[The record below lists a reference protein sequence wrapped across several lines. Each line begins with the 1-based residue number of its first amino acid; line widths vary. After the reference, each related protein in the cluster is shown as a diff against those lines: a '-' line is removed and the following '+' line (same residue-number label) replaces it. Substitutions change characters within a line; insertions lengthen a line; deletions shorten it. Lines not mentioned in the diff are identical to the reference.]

1 MYRDDEHLRESLHMR
16 KTKLL
21 TATALSLVLSGA
33 AMGVFAG
40 QAFADTTVSSSST
53 TPLLTSTAGNIT
65 VASGGTI
72 TLTSGTAI
80 TVDSNNTVDLE
91 GPIAMSGSAAG
102 STGILITGGHTS
114 GLTVNSSITVTDNF
128 TATDTTSPV
137 DGIADGPF
145 ADNGQRYGI
154 HSTGTTPF
162 VGNVTIG
169 SASAIDVEGSG
180 AAAGGAGAGSYGIR
194 FENNI
199 TGSFASRATTTIIGD
214 NSTAISLENGVT
226 GSTYLGGSTSVLGKN
241 SSAVNLAGAFA
252 GNVVIGGSY
261 TNTGYATTATQTA
274 AETAILVA
282 NPNDMYQAG
291 NLMTLSGNFAQ
302 GILFASVPTTDTT
315 LTSTDQDGDGV
326 TDSTEATA
334 ALTQYGSKAA
344 LLIGNASA
352 DQTIGATTTVVGT
365 TGAATAPTVNYGLI
379 NRGSITASGVYAG
392 ITANAVQIGG
402 LGHAVNIANGIGSS
416 GTISASALAANAT
429 ALHIEAGTST
439 PRLDINGGS
448 ITAAGSDVVT
458 TNTTVTPNTYSTAA
472 GSANAVVIDAGASL
486 PTINVNST
494 SASIVATGTG
504 SHSSATAILDKS
516 NTLTTINNKNTIG
529 ASITATDE
537 NGDGVADTLVNRPI
551 AIDARTNTVGMTIN
565 QASITTSTTT
575 SGVTTTTTNT
585 PSITGDI
592 LLGSGNNTINLTAG
606 TITGNIDFGSGTSAF
621 NLSGTSIFAGRLTS
635 AGTVALDISAASAI
649 FDSGTKLNVSTFHMG
664 STSVLGIQLDTATPS
679 QAVLKATGNAV
690 FDNGAKLGLNLNNIL
705 LTPTNFVVMTAANI
719 SLGNLTLSGLSGDT
733 PYLYA
738 VSLVPNATNTE
749 LDASFRLKTQAEG
762 QFSNNE
768 YSALVPVLTAA
779 SAAATHDSAAA
790 STALLAQT
798 TAAGFKSVYNQYLP
812 DFSGEN
818 LLTLSRGAESVN
830 RSLSALTLI
839 PDNMAG
845 QYWATEYGYRVS
857 RPYGDTNGF
866 HATGFSFAGGR
877 EQAVGG
883 RQMLGV
889 YMSYTSTTPIDTF
902 AIGAENLVNS
912 DLTVGGY
919 WRLRDEGFKAWANA
933 GAGYANMKSTRVL
946 LNSYENHTAT
956 STWGGFSYSAGLGA
970 SYQYK
975 LGSFSLT
982 PQVLGDLY
990 GLNEAK
996 HTEKGGTDYFDLT
1009 VDKRDGHIA
1018 TGQALV
1024 NFSYDK
1030 WFVRPEVWVGYKDN
1044 LSVTIPDTIAAFT
1057 ATGSTP
1063 FTLTGGNVKGGGAVG
1078 GFRFS
1083 ADNEYSYFSLEGEY
1097 ENLKND
1103 NNFSVSLRTRFQF

>member
-1 MYRDDEHLRESLHMR
+1 MR

-40 QAFADTTVSSSST
+40 QAFADTTVSTSTT
-53 TPLLTSTAGNIT
+53 TPLLTSAAGNIT

-80 TVDSNNTVDLE
+80 TVDSDNTVDLE

-114 GLTVNSSITVTDNF
+114 GLTINGAITVTDNY

-137 DGIADGPF
+137 DGIADAPF
-145 ADNGQRYGI
+145 ADDAQRYGI

-162 VGNVTIG
+162 IGNVVIG
-169 SASAIDVEGSG
+169 SASAIDVEGG
-180 AAAGGAGAGSYGIR
+180 RAPDPGSYGIR

-199 TGSFASRATTTIIGD
+199 NGSFASRASVTIIGD
-214 NSTAISLENGVT
+214 NSTGVSLENGVT
-226 GSTYLGGSTSVLGKN
+226 GSTYLGGSISVLGTN
-241 SSAVNLAGAFA
+241 SKAVNLAGAYG
-252 GNVVIGGSY
+252 GNVVIGGSF

-282 NPNDMYQAG
+282 PNSNDVNQAG

-302 GILFASVPTTDTT
+302 GVLFEAVPTTDST

-326 TDSTEATA
+326 TDSTESTA
-334 ALTQYGSKAA
+334 SLTQYGSAAA

-352 DQTIGATTTVVGT
+352 DQTISATTTVVGS

-379 NRGSITASGVYAG
+379 NRGSITASGVYA
-392 ITANAVQIGG
+392 TVSATAVQIGG
-402 LGHAVNIANGIGSS
+402 LGHAVTIANGIGNS

-429 ALHIEAGTST
+429 ALHIEAGTVT
-439 PRLDINGGS
+439 PQLDINAGS
-448 ITAAGSDVVT
+448 ITASGSDVVT

-472 GSANAVVIDAGASL
+472 GSANAIVIDAGASL
-486 PTINVNST
+486 PTINVTST
-494 SASIVATGTG
+494 SASITATGTG
-504 SHSSATAILDKS
+504 SKSSATAILDKS
-516 NTLTTINNKNTIG
+516 NTLTTINNKNIIG

-537 NGDGVADTLVNRPI
+537 DGDGVADTLANRPI

-565 QASITTSTTT
+565 QSSITTTATD
-575 SGVTTTTTNT
+575 GTTTTNT

-592 LLGSGNNTINLTAG
+592 LLGSGNNTINETAG
-606 TITGNIDFGSGTSAF
+606 TITGNIDFGSGASAF
-621 NLSGTSIFAGRLTS
+621 NISGSSVFVGRLTS
-635 AGTVALDISAASAI
+635 AGTVALDISAGSAI
-649 FDSGTKLNVSTFHMG
+649 FDSGTKLNVSNFHMG
-664 STSVLGIQLDTATPS
+664 ATSVLGIQLDTATPT

-705 LTPTNFVVMTAANI
+705 LTPTNFVVMTASNI
-719 SLGNLTLSGLSGDT
+719 SLGNLALTGLGGDT

-738 VSLVPNATNTE
+738 VTLSPNATNTE

-768 YSALVPVLTAA
+768 YGALVPVLTAIGRD
-779 SAAATHDSAAA
+779 SGAT
-790 STALLAQT
+790 TALLAQT
-798 TAAGFKSVYNQYLP
+798 TRSGFQSVYNQYLP

-818 LLTLSRGAESVN
+818 LLTLSRGAESVT

-845 QYWATEYGYRVS
+845 QYWATEYGYRTS
-857 RPYGDTNGF
+857 RAYGDTNGF
-866 HATGFSFAGGR
+866 KATGFSFAGGR

-889 YMSYTSTTPIDTF
+889 YMSYTSTTPIDNF

-912 DLTVGGY
+912 DLTIGGY

-933 GAGYANMKSTRVL
+933 GAGYADFKSTRVV
-946 LNSYENHTAT
+946 LNTYENHTAT

-975 LGSFSLT
+975 MGSFSLT

-996 HTEKGGTDYFDLT
+996 HTEDGGTDNFDLT

-1030 WFVRPEVWVGYKDN
+1030 WFVRPEIWVGYKDN
-1044 LSVTIPDTIAAFT
+1044 LSVAIPDTVAAFT